1 MDPSTGS
8 GFDQQRGR
16 GYGSRGRG
24 VGNRGRGRGRGQGRG
39 GSDFRSPDGQSQ
51 GTGMA
56 TVPAFRD
63 VTPGVGVS
71 IVLKVDQ
78 PTGRQVQGIVGHV
91 LTSGNH
97 PRGIKVR
104 LQDGRVGRVQQ
115 IVDAATA
122 QNASEGLSNLGRN
135 GEPIGLGVI
144 TQPTYQ
150 ATFTPSRRQYS
161 DVREDGFDYDNEASS
176 RAAPSLLDFVKQ
188 PKQKKKGKSIIP
200 AAETAITTTTDA
212 NPPLAVCPVCGL
224 FEGDEAA
231 VAHHANSHF
240 D

>member
-1 MDPSTGS
+1 MDSST
-8 GFDQQRGR
+8 DPRCDHQPGR
-16 GYGSRGRG
+16 PHRSRGRG
-24 VGNRGRGRGRGQGRG
+24 FGNRGYGRRRG
-39 GSDFRSPDGQSQ
+39 GPDSRSLDRQSQ

-56 TVPAFRD
+56 PVPAFRA
-63 VTPGVGVS
+63 VTPGIGVS

-122 QNASEGLSNLGRN
+122 QTASEGSSWLGRN
-135 GEPIGLGVI
+135 GESIGLGPI
-144 TQPTYQ
+144 IQTPNE

-161 DVREDGFDYDNEASS
+161 DVRGDGFDYDNEASS
-176 RAAPSLLDFVKQ
+176 RTTPNLLDFVKQ
-188 PKQKKKGKSIIP
+188 PKQKKKGRSVAAAP
-200 AAETAITTTTDA
+200 AAESASVSATVADSRLT
-212 NPPLAVCPVCGL
+212 VCPVCEL

>member
-1 MDPSTGS
+1 MNPSTDLRS
-8 GFDQQRGR
+8 DQHRGR
-16 GYGSRGRG
+16 GTGSRGGGPR
-24 VGNRGRGRGRGQGRG
+24 NRGLGRGRG
-39 GSDFRSPDGQSQ
+39 GSDFHSYNRQVQ

-71 IVLKVDQ
+71 IVLKIDQ
-78 PTGRQVQGIVGHV
+78 PSGRQVQGIVGDV

-122 QNASEGLSNLGRN
+122 KTASEGLSNLGRN
-135 GEPIGLGVI
+135 GENGLE
-144 TQPTYQ
+144 
-150 ATFTPSRRQYS
+150 ATSRILSQQTSTSSGRRHYS
-161 DVREDGFDYDNEASS
+161 DMREDGFDYDNEASS
-176 RAAPSLLDFVKQ
+176 RAAPSLLDFVKP
-188 PKQKKKGKSIIP
+188 PKQKKKGKSVAGIP
-200 AAETAITTTTDA
+200 PAPSATTSTADA
-212 NPPLAVCPVCGL
+212 TPTLAVCPVCML

>member
-1 MDPSTGS
+1 MNPPTDSRSDP
-8 GFDQQRGR
+8 QRGP
-16 GYGSRGRG
+16 GSRGRG
-24 VGNRGRGRGRGQGRG
+24 PRNRGRGRGRG
-39 GSDFRSPDGQSQ
+39 GSDLRSFDRQ
-51 GTGMA
+51 A

-78 PTGRQVQGIVGHV
+78 STGRQVQGIVGDV

-122 QNASEGLSNLGRN
+122 QTASEGLSNLGRN
-135 GEPIGLGVI
+135 GESNGSGATSRTLY
-144 TQPTYQ
+144 QPNI
-150 ATFTPSRRQYS
+150 APSGRQYS
-161 DVREDGFDYDNEASS
+161 DMREDGFDYDDEASS

-188 PKQKKKGKSIIP
+188 PKQKKKGRFVAVSPPRAESP
-200 AAETAITTTTDA
+200 AASATDS
-212 NPPLAVCPVCGL
+212 PTPVAVCPVCGL
-224 FEGDEAA
+224 FEGDEVA

>member
-1 MDPSTGS
+1 MNPPTDSRS
-8 GFDQQRGR
+8 DQQRGP
-16 GYGSRGRG
+16 GSRGRG
-24 VGNRGRGRGRGQGRG
+24 PRNRGRGRGHS
-39 GSDFRSPDGQSQ
+39 GSDFRSFDRQ
-51 GTGMA
+51 A

-78 PTGRQVQGIVGHV
+78 LTGRQVQGIVGDV

-97 PRGIKVR
+97 LRGIKVR

-122 QNASEGLSNLGRN
+122 QTAADRLSNLGRN
-135 GEPIGLGVI
+135 GEADCFGATSRTLY
-144 TQPTYQ
+144 QPTI
-150 ATFTPSRRQYS
+150 TPSRRQFS
-161 DVREDGFDYDNEASS
+161 DMREDGFDYDDEASS

-188 PKQKKKGKSIIP
+188 PKQKKKGKAAAVSPPPAESP
-200 AAETAITTTTDA
+200 AASATD
-212 NPPLAVCPVCGL
+212 PTSPVAVCPVCGL